1 MAQETT
7 VETDTGIVITNN
19 VELSTVNT
27 SSKVKKQTL
36 QEEEEENQL
45 QPSGRRHN
53 ISISSIDSNASST
66 ASSSSSSS
74 SESETDEENSLP
86 CHTEIQNL
94 ANEYLSGS
102 CEPPSDNGILPMM
115 DDQPSHNISSIA
127 IKNSTNVRIG
137 NTQEFHAPVTI
148 QQFMIDAERKKWT
161 EVKNGLENA
170 GYAKSLNDISSSNH
184 NSDDQEIKD
193 AIPHIQKKLQN
204 YYFIGAICCC
214 LIVGLVILIT
224 FVAVHAKS
232 ISGTKTKNDLQRGD
246 GDDSRKNIPIT
257 SNLGYNVKS
266 IGIAFIGTFNKIV
279 PPPRQLAAAKLLIQE
294 GVNQKYLASDYKLYG
309 HRQFIATESPGNAL
323 YNIIKNWTHWSDEID
338 T

>member
-19 VELSTVNT
+19 VELSTVNM
-27 SSKVKKQTL
+27 SSKAKKQTL

-66 ASSSSSSS
+66 ASSASSS

-115 DDQPSHNISSIA
+115 DDQPSHNIS
-127 IKNSTNVRIG
+127 R
-137 NTQEFHAPVTI
+137 
-148 QQFMIDAERKKWT
+148 
-161 EVKNGLENA
+161 
-170 GYAKSLNDISSSNH
+170 
-184 NSDDQEIKD
+184 
-193 AIPHIQKKLQN
+193 
-204 YYFIGAICCC
+204 
-214 LIVGLVILIT
+214 
-224 FVAVHAKS
+224 
-232 ISGTKTKNDLQRGD
+232 
-246 GDDSRKNIPIT
+246 
-257 SNLGYNVKS
+257 YNVKS